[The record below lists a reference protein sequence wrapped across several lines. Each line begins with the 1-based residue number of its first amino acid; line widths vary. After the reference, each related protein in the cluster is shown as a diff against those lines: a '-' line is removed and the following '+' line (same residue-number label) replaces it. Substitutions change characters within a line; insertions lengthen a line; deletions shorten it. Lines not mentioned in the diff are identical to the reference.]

1 MEEKANQEP
10 AQEKKKPFGGEAYAL
25 LHDLVTILVIV
36 TLCFTFLIRL
46 VGVSGTSMVPTLHE
60 RDYLLVQ
67 SNFNLRSVKAGD
79 VVVLLVPSYTDEPIV
94 KRVIATEGQT
104 VNIDFAEG
112 KVYVDDV
119 LLDEPYVN
127 EYELYHYT
135 TFRDYQDGLD
145 YPITVPKDCIFVLGD
160 NRGVSADS
168 RVGSIGTVDTRR
180 IVGKAHFIVFPFT
193 RIGRVRGS

>member
-10 AQEKKKPFGGEAYAL
+10 AQEKKKPFGSEAYAL

-79 VVVLLVPSYTDEPIV
+79 EPIV

-135 TFRDYQDGLD
+135 TFRNYQDGLD

-193 RIGRVRGS
+193 RIGRVKGS